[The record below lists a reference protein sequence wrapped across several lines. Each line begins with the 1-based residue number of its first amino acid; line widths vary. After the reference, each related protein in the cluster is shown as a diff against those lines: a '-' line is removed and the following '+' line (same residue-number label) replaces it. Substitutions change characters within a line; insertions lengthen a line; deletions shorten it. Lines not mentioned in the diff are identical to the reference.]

1 MGILTFNKYK
11 CLEGHETIRQRL
23 YFQPSPRFIK
33 CEHCILCAEIQFKNE
48 FLRNEERVRHI
59 RHAGESIEEGDIE
72 KAGKWLK
79 ELP

>member
-1 MGILTFNKYK
+1 
-11 CLEGHETIRQRL
+11 
-23 YFQPSPRFIK
+23 
-33 CEHCILCAEIQFKNE
+33 LCAEIQFKNE